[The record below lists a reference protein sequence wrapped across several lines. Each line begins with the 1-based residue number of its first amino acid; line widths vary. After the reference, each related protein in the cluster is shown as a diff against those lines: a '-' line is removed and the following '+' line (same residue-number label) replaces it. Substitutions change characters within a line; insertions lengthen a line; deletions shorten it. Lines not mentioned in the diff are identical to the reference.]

1 MVLFPIHT
9 FSNWLIV
16 ISFGQIH
23 IIALLFRIWLISFI
37 EILPKYNKNVN
48 QQNWQTFHSNK
59 PSILVKKN
67 RHTVCHMTYYI
78 CYNGTLK
85 SFIQMKIHFII
96 IIIIVNAISI
106 MVIECKACC
115 RCKAFSTPNNS
126 TSFHFILAPKAQY
139 TQSFSVYLLKSSPTR
154 HQHD

>member
-1 MVLFPIHT
+1 MSVTISIASVRWKWLFTTVVIEDDSLIFLQKKLTYGNFSLCNRISLVLFPIHT

-59 PSILVKKN
+59 PSILVKKIDTPCAIW
-67 RHTVCHMTYYI
+67 RTTFVTMAHWSRLFKWKF
-78 CYNGTLK
+78 TL
-85 SFIQMKIHFII
+85 
-96 IIIIVNAISI
+96 
-106 MVIECKACC
+106 
-115 RCKAFSTPNNS
+115 
-126 TSFHFILAPKAQY
+126 
-139 TQSFSVYLLKSSPTR
+139 
-154 HQHD
+154 